1 MAAHP
6 DANAAHDMSAG
17 DLVRQLSEQM
27 STLARQEVDLAK
39 AELTEKGKQAGI
51 GAGMFGTAGLLGIF
65 GLAGLTAALILG
77 LAQGMDGWVAA
88 LIVGLVYL
96 AGAGVAALVARDRVK
111 EATPLAPEQT
121 IETVKEDVQWA
132 KNRAKSGIR

>member
-1 MAAHP
+1 MAAQQGGV
-6 DANAAHDMSAG
+6 AGHDLSTG
-17 DLVRQLSEQM
+17 DLVKQLSEQM

-65 GLAGLTAALILG
+65 GLAGLTAALIMG
-77 LAQGMDGWVAA
+77 LAEGMDGWLAA

-96 AGAGVAALVARDRVK
+96 AGAGIAALAARDRVK

-132 KNRAKSGIR
+132 KSRAKSGIR